1 MKQLIYFIFAFL
13 TPFFSAVA
21 QQTTGV
27 DQEKLIEFYQSQ
39 RYTEAAAYL
48 QTVYGTET
56 EDPKQLAQIAYTN
69 LMAGNLSAAEKTYQK
84 LYAQQPNSM
93 PVLFSL
99 ASISVRRGDDVKA
112 MGFYKKVVEID
123 SMNFNVYKQMA
134 GLIDNPVS
142 PEKIAYLKKANTLN
156 PLHPDVAFDL
166 ATAYTTLKKNDS
178 AYHVL
183 DTALTAD
190 SANLSLLKA
199 KMPVCIGLLKF
210 DETVKTGI
218 KLLTYGDSSSYVL
231 NNMGRVYFLTKEYQK
246 AIEMYQ
252 AIERL
257 QQPTESTFYYTSLCY
272 RELKNYK
279 KAEDYIKLSISE
291 GISKFM
297 ANYYQILGEINEKEG
312 LVKNANAAYHKS
324 LDYENTGGVYYNL
337 GLINDFKMD
346 NKKAAM
352 NYYKLYLAS
361 KPDPER
367 RKEVIEYVKMRI
379 ADLKKAPSKSTK

>member
-1 MKQLIYFIFAFL
+1 MKHLIYFIFAFL
-13 TPFFSAVA
+13 TPFISAVA

-39 RYTEAAAYL
+39 RYMEAAAYL
-48 QTVYGTET
+48 QTIYGTAT
-56 EDPKQLAQIAYTN
+56 EDPKQLSQIAYTN

-93 PVLFSL
+93 SVLFSL
-99 ASISVRRGDDVKA
+99 ASISVRRGDDVQA
-112 MGFYKKVVEID
+112 IAFYRKVLEID

-134 GLIDNPVS
+134 ALIDNPVS
-142 PEKIAYLKKANTLN
+142 PEKIGYLKKANNLN

-166 ATAYTTLKKNDS
+166 ATAYNTLKKNDS

-190 SANLSLLKA
+190 TTNLSLLKA

-210 DETVKTGI
+210 DETVKTGM

-231 NNMGRVYFLTKEYQK
+231 NNMGRVYFLKKEYQK
-246 AIEMYQ
+246 AIEMYL
-252 AIERL
+252 AIQRL

-272 RELKNYK
+272 RELKNFK

-297 ANYYQILGEINEKEG
+297 ATYYQILGEINEKEG

-346 NKKAAM
+346 NKKAAV

-361 KPDPER
+361 KPDPES

-379 ADLKKAPSKSTK
+379 ADLKKAPAKSAK